1 MVMRAK
7 RGRARRLRQPSRR
20 GCGRAGQEGE
30 GERITV
36 GGGIKIGNER
46 ETVPFRERKRI
57 RSHLVIK
64 NETAATKGL
73 ADTRN
78 RERGE

>member
-1 MVMRAK
+1 M
-7 RGRARRLRQPSRR
+7 
-20 GCGRAGQEGE
+20 
-30 GERITV
+30 V
-36 GGGIKIGNER
+36 GGGIQIGNER

-73 ADTRN
+73 ADTMN

>member
-1 MVMRAK
+1 M
-7 RGRARRLRQPSRR
+7 
-20 GCGRAGQEGE
+20 
-30 GERITV
+30 V
-36 GGGIKIGNER
+36 GGGIQIGNER
-46 ETVPFRERKRI
+46 EAVPFRERKRI
-57 RSHLVIK
+57 RIHLVIK